1 MNIDFK
7 KKYLKYKKK
16 YLLAKNTKING
27 GSDRKNSIKD
37 DILEE
42 QFFPIDSNRNSPFRE
57 TPLSERSY
65 SSLASVDSFINLDT
79 MIDEDLTIDDLKLDD
94 IDEFI
99 LVCFSSRDI
108 CDFLY
113 FESSINVLTPIE
125 FIDNYHVFFE
135 IFKYEKFG
143 NMEMVYQFESILKNE
158 NKFDESLIS
167 ELKSIIITMFD
178 NAKKLLKSIV
188 TKEEGDLNEFNYDL
202 LQNYI
207 RVVKYKGYILG
218 YYRYHLNFNNEL
230 YELLEDS
237 EDIDNE
243 KRKSFFIELNNEF
256 KEGLPFN
263 VVYVAQMCSFSR
275 VNKIYPQKYLQDNIS
290 SIYQDYKLKFG
301 AKNSIGK
308 LLWNDLK
315 NLVSTNLELRHEST
329 FILLYIDDENVESYH
344 KSHGSF
350 QLIDYKSSDLLLEI
364 VNDDMVGFI
373 SHTLEIS
380 PELAIKFKKYIFYLV
395 EEDYKSDETNAP
407 EIWANLISLKEKAE
421 RRNK

>member
-16 YLLAKNTKING
+16 YLLAKNIKVNG
-27 GSDRKNSIKD
+27 GFDRKSSKD
-37 DILEE
+37 DIMEE

-113 FESSINVLTPIE
+113 FESSVNVLTPIE

-143 NMEMVYQFESILKNE
+143 NMEMVYQFESILKKE
-158 NKFDESLIS
+158 KKFDECLIS
-167 ELKSIIITMFD
+167 ELKNITNQIFD
-178 NAKKLLKSIV
+178 NAKKILESIV
-188 TKEEGDLNEFNYDL
+188 LKDEGNLNELNYDL

-218 YYRYHLNFNNEL
+218 YYRYHLNFNNEFN
-230 YELLEDS
+230 ELLEDS
-237 EDIDNE
+237 IFIDNE
-243 KRKSFFIELNNEF
+243 ERKEFFIKLNNDF
-256 KEGLPFN
+256 SNGLPFN

-290 SIYQDYKLKFG
+290 SIYEDYKLKFG
-301 AKNSIGK
+301 SKNSIGK
-308 LLWNDLK
+308 LLWNDIK
-315 NLVSTNLELRHEST
+315 DLVSKDSELSQKST

-350 QLIDYKSSDLLLEI
+350 LLKDYKSSETLFEI
-364 VNDDMVGFI
+364 LNDDMVRFI
-373 SHTLEIS
+373 SDTFNVS
-380 PELAIKFKKYIFYLV
+380 PEVAIKFKKYVFYLV
-395 EEDYKSDETNAP
+395 EEDYKSDETRAP
-407 EIWANLISLKEKAE
+407 EIWANLVSLKEKAE